1 MVKIYID
8 GQEGTTGLKILERFK
23 DRNDIQ
29 LIRISEDKRKDSDE
43 RARLINSADF
53 VFLCL
58 PDDASREAVSFV
70 DNDHVRIIDAST
82 AHRTNPDWAY
92 GFPELSPEHREK
104 IRKSNRVAVPGCYF

>member
-53 VFLCL
+53 VLTL
-58 PDDASREAVSFV
+58 QLLTEQIRTGLTVSQSFHL
-70 DNDHVRIIDAST
+70 NT
-82 AHRTNPDWAY
+82 
-92 GFPELSPEHREK
+92 GK
-104 IRKSNRVAVPGCYF
+104 KSENQTVLLFRVVMQADLLQ